1 MKTLQIALFIFI
13 LGAISSAYGGHCGT
27 DHGADKVRV
36 ADKDHKD
43 HKDHKDYEDH
53 EDHKDHEKEK
63 SDSVHEAHEG
73 HDH

>member
-43 HKDHKDYEDH
+43 HEDH
-53 EDHKDHEKEK
+53 EDHDKEK
-63 SDSVHEAHEG
+63 SDSDHEAHEG

>member
-27 DHGADKVRV
+27 DHGADKVRL

-43 HKDHKDYEDH
+43 HEDH
-53 EDHKDHEKEK
+53 EDHEDHDKEK
-63 SDSVHEAHEG
+63 SDSDHEAHEG

>member
-43 HKDHKDYEDH
+43 HEDH
-53 EDHKDHEKEK
+53 EDHEYHDKEK
-63 SDSVHEAHEG
+63 SDSDHEAHEG

>member
-13 LGAISSAYGGHCGT
+13 LGSISSAYGGHCGT

-43 HKDHKDYEDH
+43 HKDHEDH
-53 EDHKDHEKEK
+53 EDHEDHDKEK
-63 SDSVHEAHEG
+63 SDSDHGAHEG

>member
-1 MKTLQIALFIFI
+1 MKTLQIALFVFI

-43 HKDHKDYEDH
+43 HGDHGDH
-53 EDHKDHEKEK
+53 EDHGDHDKEK
-63 SDSVHEAHEG
+63 SDSDHEAHEG

>member
-36 ADKDHKD
+36 ADKDHND
-43 HKDHKDYEDH
+43 HEDH
-53 EDHKDHEKEK
+53 EDHEDHDKEK
-63 SDSVHEAHEG
+63 SDSDHEAHES

>member
-43 HKDHKDYEDH
+43 HEDH

>member
-43 HKDHKDYEDH
+43 HKDH
-53 EDHKDHEKEK
+53 EDHKDHDKEK

>member
-36 ADKDHKD
+36 ADKDHND
-43 HKDHKDYEDH
+43 HEDH
-53 EDHKDHEKEK
+53 EDHEDHDKEK
-63 SDSVHEAHEG
+63 SDSDHEAHEG
-73 HDH
+73 HDN

>member
-13 LGAISSAYGGHCGT
+13 LGSISSAYGGHCGT

-36 ADKDHKD
+36 ADKDHND
-43 HKDHKDYEDH
+43 HEDH
-53 EDHKDHEKEK
+53 EDHEDHDKEK
-63 SDSVHEAHEG
+63 SDSDHEANEG

>member
-43 HKDHKDYEDH
+43 HKDHEDH
-53 EDHKDHEKEK
+53 EDHEDHDNEK
-63 SDSVHEAHEG
+63 SDSDHEAHEG

>member
-36 ADKDHKD
+36 ADKDHND
-43 HKDHKDYEDH
+43 HEDH
-53 EDHKDHEKEK
+53 EDHDKEK

>member
-36 ADKDHKD
+36 ADKDHND
-43 HKDHKDYEDH
+43 HEDH
-53 EDHKDHEKEK
+53 EDHEDHDKEK
-63 SDSVHEAHEG
+63 SYSDHEAHEG

>member
-43 HKDHKDYEDH
+43 HEDH
-53 EDHKDHEKEK
+53 EDHEDHDKEK
-63 SDSVHEAHEG
+63 SDSDHEAHEG
-73 HDH
+73 HDN

>member
-27 DHGADKVRV
+27 DYGADKVRV
-36 ADKDHKD
+36 ADKDHND
-43 HKDHKDYEDH
+43 HEDH
-53 EDHKDHEKEK
+53 EDHEDHDKEK
-63 SDSVHEAHEG
+63 SDSDHEAHEG

>member
-1 MKTLQIALFIFI
+1 MKILQIALFIFI
-13 LGAISSAYGGHCGT
+13 LGAISNVYGSHCGT

-43 HKDHKDYEDH
+43 HKDHEDH
-53 EDHKDHEKEK
+53 EDHEDHDKEK
-63 SDSVHEAHEG
+63 SDSDHEAHEG

>member
-13 LGAISSAYGGHCGT
+13 LSAISSAYGGHCGT

-43 HKDHKDYEDH
+43 HEDH
-53 EDHKDHEKEK
+53 EDHEDHDKEK
-63 SDSVHEAHEG
+63 SDSDHEAHEG

>member
-36 ADKDHKD
+36 ADKDHN
-43 HKDHKDYEDH
+43 DH
-53 EDHKDHEKEK
+53 EDHEAHDKEK
-63 SDSVHEAHEG
+63 SDSDHEAHEG

>member
-1 MKTLQIALFIFI
+1 MKTLQIALFVFI

-36 ADKDHKD
+36 ADKDHND
-43 HKDHKDYEDH
+43 HEDH
-53 EDHKDHEKEK
+53 EDHEDHDKEK
-63 SDSVHEAHEG
+63 SDSDHEAHEG

>member
-36 ADKDHKD
+36 ADKDHND
-43 HKDHKDYEDH
+43 HEDH
-53 EDHKDHEKEK
+53 EDHEDHDKEK
-63 SDSVHEAHEG
+63 SDSDYEAHES

>member
-36 ADKDHKD
+36 ADKDHND
-43 HKDHKDYEDH
+43 HEDH
-53 EDHKDHEKEK
+53 EDHEDHDKEK
-63 SDSVHEAHEG
+63 SDSDHEAHEG

>member
-43 HKDHKDYEDH
+43 HKDLHEDH

>member
-43 HKDHKDYEDH
+43 HKDHEDH
-53 EDHKDHEKEK
+53 EDHEDHDKEK
-63 SDSVHEAHEG
+63 SDSDHEAHEG

>member
-13 LGAISSAYGGHCGT
+13 LGSISSAYGGHCGT

-43 HKDHKDYEDH
+43 HEDH
-53 EDHKDHEKEK
+53 EDHEDHDKEK
-63 SDSVHEAHEG
+63 SDSDHGAHEG

>member
-43 HKDHKDYEDH
+43 HEDH
-53 EDHKDHEKEK
+53 EDHEDHDKEK
-63 SDSVHEAHEG
+63 SDSDHEPNEG

>member
-13 LGAISSAYGGHCGT
+13 LGAISSAYGEHCGT

-43 HKDHKDYEDH
+43 HKDHEDH
-53 EDHKDHEKEK
+53 EDHEDHDKEK
-63 SDSVHEAHEG
+63 SDSDHEAHEG
-73 HDH
+73 HDN

>member
-43 HKDHKDYEDH
+43 HKDHEDH

>member
-43 HKDHKDYEDH
+43 HEDH
-53 EDHKDHEKEK
+53 EDHEDHDKEK
-63 SDSVHEAHEG
+63 SDSDHEAHEG

>member
-13 LGAISSAYGGHCGT
+13 LGSISSAYGGHCGT

-43 HKDHKDYEDH
+43 HEDH
-53 EDHKDHEKEK
+53 EDHEDHDKEK
-63 SDSVHEAHEG
+63 SDSDHEAHEG

>member
-36 ADKDHKD
+36 ADKDHND
-43 HKDHKDYEDH
+43 HEDH
-53 EDHKDHEKEK
+53 EDHEDHDKEK
-63 SDSVHEAHEG
+63 SDSDDEAHEG
-73 HDH
+73 HDN